1 MKNQIIEK
9 LVVDLLNIQVEG
21 EHVTVAELKTIEK
34 NGLKE
39 TIDVNTSIISNSL
52 INKIRSSHI
61 NPFVNRSSVQ
71 YERDYEYKPSFWLY
85 LSKASGLKKAEPL
98 VVSWCS
104 GNHTTLCIDQGFL
117 STYYLT
123 PRLLDKEIIW
133 DDLKKPNYE
142 VVKNKLVSEYDFK
155 HSEAFVKI
163 KIDYLKD
170 YLFLRKKSALQIF
183 TVKREILITNEI
195 DLLLRDKDSYIEEF
209 KQYEVR
215 IQRFEEKVGFAH
227 LEINGYRVLFNE
239 NHLNLEKEEKPAG
252 HYWEGIEDLVTEWS
266 ARYEMSF
273 QYVYVLDEVLAKY
286 ETDDD
291 YDVHLKTGSVIYRN
305 QWAVNCSERIGKNA
319 IKIELKKLYEG
330 TSFEIIDFWNKFSI
344 HPSKIING
352 ENITLKAEKLIR
364 EYFFFAHVFSN
375 FINNLLKFD
384 FSSSDIITLDENYIE
399 YSGWSD
405 FPDYTPIAHHISL
418 IKFSKE
424 QFISR
429 CKKLYILLGEN
440 LKEKTLRKVV
450 DSLDFP
456 VSVTK
461 SYRSAKLLE
470 LILAYLKV
478 VNESGLN
485 PVEDK
490 AIIVERVL
498 EAKIFNALS
507 QLFALN
513 NIRQIDAHKISDSKS
528 KLNTALVELGIE
540 PNSISNNYSKACE
553 QTYDSLREM
562 FANINKHLAN

>member
-1 MKNQIIEK
+1 MKEQVIQK
-9 LVVDLLNIQVEG
+9 LVDNLLNIQIEG
-21 EHVTVAELKTIEK
+21 EHVTIAELKTIEK

-52 INKIRSSHI
+52 INKIRSSQL
-61 NPFVNRSSVQ
+61 NPFVNRSSVHHDK
-71 YERDYEYKPSFWLY
+71 DYEYEPSFWLY
-85 LSKASGLKKAEPL
+85 LSKSLGLKKVEPL

-104 GNHTTLCIDQGFL
+104 GNHTTFCIDQGFL
-117 STYYLT
+117 STYSLT

-142 VVKNKLVSEYDFK
+142 VVKNKLVSQYDFK

-170 YLFLRKKSALQIF
+170 YLSLRKKSALQIF
-183 TVKREILITNEI
+183 TVKREIPLTNEI
-195 DLLLRDKDSYIEEF
+195 NLLLRGEDYYIEEF
-209 KQYEVR
+209 KKYEIR
-215 IQRFEEKVGFAH
+215 IQRFELRDDFAH
-227 LEINGYRVLFNE
+227 LEINGYRILCNE
-239 NHLNLEKEEKPAG
+239 NHLNIKNEEKTVG
-252 HYWEGIEDLVTEWS
+252 HYWEGIEGLVTQWR
-266 ARYEMSF
+266 ARFEITS

-291 YDVHLKTGSVIYRN
+291 YVVHLKTGSVTYMN

-330 TSFEIIDFWNKFSI
+330 NNAEIIDFWNKFSI
-344 HPSKIING
+344 HPSKIIKG

-364 EYFFFAHVFSN
+364 EYFLFGHAFSS
-375 FINNLLKFD
+375 FINNLLEFD
-384 FSSSDIITLDENYIE
+384 LTSSDIITLDEKYIE

-405 FPDYTPIAHHISL
+405 FPDYNPIAHHINL
-418 IKFSKE
+418 INFSKE

-440 LKEKTLRKVV
+440 LKEKTFRKIV

-456 VSVTK
+456 VPETK
-461 SYRSAKLLE
+461 TYRSAKLLE
-470 LILAYLKV
+470 LIFAYLKV

-485 PVEDK
+485 AIEDK

-498 EAKIFNALS
+498 ETKKFNTLTP
-507 QLFALN
+507 LFALN
-513 NIRQIDAHKISDSKS
+513 NIRQIDAHKTNGSKS
-528 KLNTALVELGIE
+528 KLNMALVEFGIE
-540 PNSISNNYSKACE
+540 PNSISNNYAKACE
-553 QTYDSLREM
+553 QTYDNLSEM
-562 FANINKHLAN
+562 FININASLTR